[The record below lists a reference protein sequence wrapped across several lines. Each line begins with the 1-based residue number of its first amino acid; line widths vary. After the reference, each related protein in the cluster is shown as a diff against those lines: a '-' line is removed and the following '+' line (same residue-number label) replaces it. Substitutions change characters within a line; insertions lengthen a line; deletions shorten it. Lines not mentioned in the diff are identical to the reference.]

1 MPPIEDDIRILIK
14 GCQENNR
21 KAQEQIY
28 GMFYEAMVHLCLRYT
43 KNEDDAVEV
52 LNNGF
57 LKVFKKIDQY
67 DPSKAAL
74 STWIRSIIVHSA
86 IDFIRVQRQPVVSM
100 SPQYEE
106 TSPIENMAIQKI
118 AAGELLALIRDLP
131 ATTQLVFNLYV
142 LEGYSHKEIAAILEM
157 SEGTSRWHLSEAR
170 RILKQTIQ
178 LQQVKT

>member
-1 MPPIEDDIRILIK
+1 M
-14 GCQENNR
+14 
-21 KAQEQIY
+21 
-28 GMFYEAMVHLCLRYT
+28 MHLCLRYT
-43 KNEDDAVEV
+43 KNEDDALEV

-86 IDFIRVQRQPVVSM
+86 IDFIRVRRPPHVTM

-106 TSPIENMAIQKI
+106 ASPIENTAIQKI
-118 AAGELLALIRDLP
+118 ASGELLAMIRELP
-131 ATTQLVFNLYV
+131 ETTRLVFNLYV
-142 LEGYSHKEIAAILEM
+142 MEGFAHKEIASILDM

-170 RILKQTIQ
+170 KTLKQNIQ

>member
-14 GCQENNR
+14 GCKENNR
-21 KAQEQIY
+21 KAQEQLY

-43 KNEDDAVEV
+43 KNEEDAVEV

-86 IDFIRVQRQPVVSM
+86 IDFIRVQRPPHVSM

-106 TSPIENMAIQKI
+106 ASPIENVAIGKI
-118 AAGELLALIRDLP
+118 AAGELLALIRNLP
-131 ATTQLVFNLYV
+131 ATTRLVFNLYV
-142 LEGYSHKEIAAILEM
+142 MEGFTHKEIASILDVND
-157 SEGTSRWHLSEAR
+157 GTSRWHLSEAR
-170 RILKQTIQ
+170 KILKQIIQ